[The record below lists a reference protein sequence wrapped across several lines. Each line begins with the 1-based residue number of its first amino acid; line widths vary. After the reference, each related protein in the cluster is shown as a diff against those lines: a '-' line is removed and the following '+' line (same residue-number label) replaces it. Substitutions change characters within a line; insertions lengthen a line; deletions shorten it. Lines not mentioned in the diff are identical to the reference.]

1 MLSVNKVI
9 LVGRLGANPELR
21 YTPDGKAICT
31 MSVATNRVFLDK
43 EKNKQEK
50 VIWHRVVAW
59 GKQGEICKEH
69 LAKGRQVY
77 VEGRLENHS
86 YSDKAG
92 ARHFSSE
99 IVSNTVVFLDSRSV
113 SGRDEDLRSMH
124 HDVADLAP
132 RASQS
137 LDGSSNFAHAGDEGL
152 F

>member
-9 LVGRLGANPELR
+9 LVGRLGANPDLR

-31 MSVATNRVFLDK
+31 MSIATNRVFLDK

-50 VIWHRVVAW
+50 VNWHRVVAW

-86 YSDKAG
+86 YSDKTG

-99 IVSNTVVFLDSRSV
+99 IVSNTVVFLDYRSV
-113 SGRDEDLRSMH
+113 SGRDEELHSMP
-124 HDVADLAP
+124 HDVPDLALSA
-132 RASQS
+132 RG
-137 LDGSSNFAHAGDEGL
+137 GSDRRPNLTHPEDEGL